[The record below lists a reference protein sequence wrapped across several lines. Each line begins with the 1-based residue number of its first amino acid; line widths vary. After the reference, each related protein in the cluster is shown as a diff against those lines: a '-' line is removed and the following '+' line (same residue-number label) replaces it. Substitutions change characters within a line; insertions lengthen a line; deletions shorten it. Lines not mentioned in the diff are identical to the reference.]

1 MKAVRVPGRSGS
13 ANQAEGE
20 SFRKVQLGSGAFMS
34 DYETRQTPSRSLTG
48 FDSHGNARALVRLV
62 QCSQCSFPF
71 KVPVTLPCGHSV
83 CRACLPNAHRREN
96 ISYPNT
102 ADRMLGTHCPVE
114 GCDEE
119 HPIGDC
125 CVDVCLSKVMESI
138 NAVVDS
144 YRPASENTPTRLVE
158 VRKEDDISDTD
169 MDEKIREHV
178 LLGGRLLS
186 TFSMAEMGQLDYR
199 AEVSYESMSQTGDNY
214 QGLDT
219 ILLQQLR
226 ETTHKELD
234 CHVCY
239 NLMYDPVTTPCG
251 HTFCRKCLT
260 RVLDHASYC
269 PVCRRGLPIP
279 PSLERQASNVRLVS
293 LLINLCPELVASR
306 AEAVAAEE
314 RGILGDMDTSLFVCT
329 LAFPKMPTFLHIFEP
344 RYRLMIRRAMETNR
358 QFGMLTYN
366 GLATPQGDL
375 GVTSF
380 KEHGTMLYILNVH
393 MMPDGRSMIET
404 RGLYR
409 FRVRGYGTLDG
420 YTVGKVERVEDV
432 SLAEEE
438 RIEAEE
444 IVAAMPPPDSPM
456 STVNGRVSRTSSPD
470 RSMNLDR
477 FSTQQLL
484 AIGLDFIQK
493 MRAHSAPWLHQRII
507 EVHGGPPD
515 DPATFPYWFASI
527 LPIVD
532 DEKYQLLSTKS
543 VRERLK
549 IVVTWIHRIETQR
562 S

>member
-1 MKAVRVPGRSGS
+1 MSEDGS
-13 ANQAEGE
+13 
-20 SFRKVQLGSGAFMS
+20 
-34 DYETRQTPSRSLTG
+34 RQTPSRSLTG
-48 FDSHGNARALVRLV
+48 LDSHGDARALVRLV
-62 QCSQCSFPF
+62 QCSQCSLPF

-83 CRACLPNAHRREN
+83 CRACLPNSHRREN

-102 ADRMLGTHCPVE
+102 PDRMLGTYCPVE
-114 GCDEE
+114 GCGEE
-119 HPIGDC
+119 HPVGDC

-144 YRPASENTPTRLVE
+144 YQPAPENTPTRLVE
-158 VRKEDDISDTD
+158 VRQRDFLSDKD
-169 MDEKIREHV
+169 MAEESQEQV

-186 TFSMAEMGQLDYR
+186 TFTMAQMGKLDYR
-199 AEVSYESMSQTGDNY
+199 AELSYESLSQSGDEY
-214 QGLDT
+214 DELDKSV
-219 ILLQQLR
+219 LHDLR

-234 CHVCY
+234 CLVCY

-251 HTFCRKCLT
+251 HTCCRKCLT

-269 PVCRRGLPIP
+269 PVCRRGLHIP
-279 PSLERQASNVRLVS
+279 PSLDRQASNDRLVS
-293 LLINLCPELVASR
+293 LLGNLCPELVASR

-314 RGILGDMDTSLFVCT
+314 LGVLGDMDTSLFVCT
-329 LAFPKMPTFLHIFEP
+329 LAFPEMPTFLHIFEP

-366 GLATPQGDL
+366 ASGAPQGDL
-375 GVTSF
+375 GRTNF
-380 KEHGTMLYILNVH
+380 NEYGTMLYILNVH

-404 RGLYR
+404 KGLYR
-409 FRVRGYGTLDG
+409 FRVRAHGSVDG

-432 SLAEEE
+432 GLAEEE
-438 RIEAEE
+438 RLEAEE
-444 IVAAMPPPDSPM
+444 IVAATGPPDSPM
-456 STVNGRVSRTSSPD
+456 SEMNGRTRRASSPD
-470 RSMNLDR
+470 DFLTPESLNR

-484 AIGLDFIQK
+484 AIGLDFVQK

-515 DPATFPYWFASI
+515 NAATFPWWLASI

-532 DEKYQLLSTKS
+532 GEKYTLLQTKS
-543 VRERLK
+543 VRQRLK
-549 IVVTWIHRIETQR
+549 IVVWWIHRIESQR

>member
-1 MKAVRVPGRSGS
+1 MKAARISRRSGS
-13 ANQAEGE
+13 TTRAEGE
-20 SFRKVQLGSGAFMS
+20 SLTKVHLASGAFMS
-34 DYETRQTPSRSLTG
+34 EDGASHTPPKTLTG
-48 FDSHGNARALVRLV
+48 LDSHGDARALVRLV
-62 QCSQCSFPF
+62 QCSQCSLPF

-83 CRACLPNAHRREN
+83 CRACLPKSHRREH

-102 ADRMLGTHCPVE
+102 PDRMLGTHCPVE
-114 GCDEE
+114 GCGEE
-119 HPIGDC
+119 HSSADC

-138 NAVVDS
+138 HAVVDS
-144 YRPASENTPTRLVE
+144 YRPESKNTPMRLVE
-158 VRKEDDISDTD
+158 FGQEEMVLDAD
-169 MDEKIREHV
+169 MDEKMREET
-178 LLGGRLLS
+178 LLGGRLMS
-186 TFSMAEMGQLDYR
+186 TFTMAEMGRLDYR
-199 AEVSYESMSQTGDNY
+199 AEVSYDSLSQTGDDY
-214 QGLDT
+214 EELDKN
-219 ILLQQLR
+219 LLHDLR

-239 NLMYDPVTTPCG
+239 NLMCDPVTTPCG

-269 PVCRRGLPIP
+269 PVCRRKLQIP
-279 PSLERQASNVRLVS
+279 PSLERQPSNARLVS
-293 LLINLCPELVASR
+293 LMSSLCPELVAQR
-306 AEAVAAEE
+306 AEAVVAEE
-314 RGILGDMDTSLFVCT
+314 LGVLGDWDTSLFVCT
-329 LAFPKMPTFLHIFEP
+329 LAFPRMPTFLHIFEP

-366 GLATPQGDL
+366 GMGTPQGDL
-375 GVTSF
+375 GVTQF
-380 KEHGTMLYILNVH
+380 KELGTMLHIINVH

-409 FRVRGYGTLDG
+409 FRVRAYGTLDG
-420 YTVGKVERVEDV
+420 YTVGKIERVEDV
-432 SLAEEE
+432 SLADEE

-444 IVAAMPPPDSPM
+444 LIAAMAPDSPM
-456 STVNGRVSRTSSPD
+456 REPSERPRRIASPD
-470 RSMNLDR
+470 SPFNLDR

-484 AIGLDFIQK
+484 AIGLDFVQK

-515 DPATFPYWFASI
+515 DAATFPYWFATI

-532 DEKYQLLSTKS
+532 DEKYQLLATKS

-549 IVVTWIHRIETQR
+549 IVVTWIRRIETQR

>member
-1 MKAVRVPGRSGS
+1 MKAARISRHSGS
-13 ANQAEGE
+13 ASRAKGE
-20 SFRKVQLGSGAFMS
+20 PFRKRQLVQGAFMTDDES
-34 DYETRQTPSRSLTG
+34 RQTPLTG
-48 FDSHGNARALVRLV
+48 LTGLDPIGDARALVRLI
-62 QCSQCSFPF
+62 QCSQCSLPF

-102 ADRMLGTHCPVE
+102 PDRMLGTHCPVA
-114 GCDEE
+114 GCGEE
-119 HPIGDC
+119 HSVGDC
-125 CVDVCLSKVMESI
+125 CIDVCLSKVMESI
-138 NAVVDS
+138 SGVVDS
-144 YRPASENTPTRLVE
+144 YRPVAENTPTRLVE
-158 VRKEDDISDTD
+158 VRIEDVMGETSV
-169 MDEKIREHV
+169 DEKIREQV

-186 TFSMAEMGQLDYR
+186 TFTRAEMGQLDYH
-199 AEVSYESMSQTGDNY
+199 AEVSSMSPTGDDH
-214 QGLDT
+214 QELDR
-219 ILLQQLR
+219 LLLDDLR
-226 ETTHKELD
+226 ETTQKELD

-269 PVCRRGLPIP
+269 PICRRGLAIP
-279 PSLERQASNVRLVS
+279 PSLERQASNIRLVS
-293 LLINLCPELVASR
+293 LLGNLCPELVAAR
-306 AEAVAAEE
+306 AEAIAAEE
-314 RGILGDMDTSLFVCT
+314 RGILGDMDTALFVCT

-366 GLATPQGDL
+366 GLGTPQGDL
-375 GVTSF
+375 GVTPF
-380 KEHGTMLYILNVH
+380 KEYGTMLYILNIH
-393 MMPDGRSMIET
+393 MLPDGRSMIET
-404 RGLYR
+404 KGLYR
-409 FRVRGYGTLDG
+409 FRVIGHGTLDG
-420 YTVGKVERVEDV
+420 YTVGKIERVEDISV
-432 SLAEEE
+432 AEEE

-456 STVNGRVSRTSSPD
+456 SSMTGRANRALSPD
-470 RSMNLDR
+470 RCTDLDR

-484 AIGLDFIQK
+484 AIGLDFVQK
-493 MRAHSAPWLHQRII
+493 MRAHSAPWLHQNII
-507 EVHGGPPD
+507 QVHGGPPD

-549 IVVTWIHRIETQR
+549 IVVTWIRRIETQR